1 MAAPSKLRLQ
11 QKLQQ
16 KLSPQQIQLLK
27 LVQLPLAALE
37 ERIQAELEENPAL
50 EEGIPEP
57 GPEREDVSDRDAEA
71 ADQDND
77 PEQEAEDLSGESET
91 EHDPNDAQY
100 AGEWSDDQT
109 EEYLD
114 REPQA
119 PEVDQRFG
127 ELKSGGTFYDD
138 LLHQWNLA
146 ADSERTLRIGQHLI
160 GNLDGDGY
168 LRRPLVN
175 LSDDLALQE
184 NLMVEH
190 EELVAVLKKVQDLDP
205 PGIGARNLGECLLL
219 QLYRKDAARKEWL
232 AVKSVQHFDSHSL
245 TDAILLLEHYFEDY
259 GNRQF
264 DRLAARLGWTT
275 ERMRLARAE
284 ILQLNPKPG
293 DAVAAPHEAPAA
305 LPDFY
310 VVLRDGKPELHLAED
325 NHLGALRVSTY
336 YREMLEDFETRT
348 GSKEGRKSGAGPVRT
363 GSKESAAKSTKG
375 IDPARQEAVA
385 FIRSKIDQ
393 AHWFIDALEQRRVT
407 LFETM
412 QAIVDLQFEFF
423 LTGQRA
429 RLRPMILKD
438 VADRINMD
446 ISTVSRVV
454 NSKFVQTW
462 FGHFAL
468 KSFFS
473 EGIATRSGEE
483 ASSIEVREVLL
494 SLIEQEDKGHPL
506 DDEALMDA
514 LRERGF
520 QVARRT
526 VAKYREIL
534 GIPVARLRRTY

>member
-205 PGIGARNLGECLLL
+205 PGVGARNLGECLLL

-232 AVKSVQHFDSHSL
+232 AVKSVQHLD
-245 TDAILLLEHYFEDY
+245 
-259 GNRQF
+259 
-264 DRLAARLGWTT
+264 
-275 ERMRLARAE
+275 
-284 ILQLNPKPG
+284 
-293 DAVAAPHEAPAA
+293 
-305 LPDFY
+305 
-310 VVLRDGKPELHLAED
+310 
-325 NHLGALRVSTY
+325 
-336 YREMLEDFETRT
+336 
-348 GSKEGRKSGAGPVRT
+348 RKSVG
-363 GSKESAAKSTKG
+363 
-375 IDPARQEAVA
+375 
-385 FIRSKIDQ
+385 
-393 AHWFIDALEQRRVT
+393 
-407 LFETM
+407 
-412 QAIVDLQFEFF
+412 
-423 LTGQRA
+423 
-429 RLRPMILKD
+429 
-438 VADRINMD
+438 
-446 ISTVSRVV
+446 
-454 NSKFVQTW
+454 
-462 FGHFAL
+462 
-468 KSFFS
+468 
-473 EGIATRSGEE
+473 
-483 ASSIEVREVLL
+483 
-494 SLIEQEDKGHPL
+494 
-506 DDEALMDA
+506 
-514 LRERGF
+514 
-520 QVARRT
+520 
-526 VAKYREIL
+526 
-534 GIPVARLRRTY
+534 